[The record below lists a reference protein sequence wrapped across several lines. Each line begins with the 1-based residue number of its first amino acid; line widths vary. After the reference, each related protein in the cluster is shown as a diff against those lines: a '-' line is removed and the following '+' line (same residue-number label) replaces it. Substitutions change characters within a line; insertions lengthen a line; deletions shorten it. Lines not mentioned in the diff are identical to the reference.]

1 MKRSVAFLLSAI
13 LVLSLAGCAQ
23 PAETTAPENTEA
35 QTETAALPSSEEAIS
50 SETETGTVTSE
61 TADPAAE
68 SSGAEESTE
77 DPATAESE
85 SSSDGTDPS
94 AETSSEESAEATTET
109 PAEETPPAGESSEE
123 PPASSDEAGSECN
136 FADTFRFTAPE
147 SWEKQDD
154 GSFTAADGSV
164 RISFCIVP
172 LSDESFSEGI
182 GFRDEDL
189 GSELAAY
196 FSGISEDGVSYS
208 VYDSPSADMFSRTDS
223 GLEYR
228 FLLLRTAENGGYTGT
243 SILSAYEISEEIL
256 LVIRFRYAFDSGIAA
271 EQCLEAVN
279 HTIERIP

>member
-1 MKRSVAFLLSAI
+1 MRRSIIFLISA
-13 LVLSLAGCAQ
+13 LLALSLAGCAS
-23 PAETTAPENTEA
+23 PAETTAPDNRET
-35 QTETAALPSSEEAIS
+35 QTETAVVSSSEETLPSGAETEGS
-50 SETETGTVTSE
+50 EVPGTETTETETPDT
-61 TADPAAE
+61 
-68 SSGAEESTE
+68 EESTDVSVPE
-77 DPATAESE
+77 ESE
-85 SSSDGTDPS
+85 N
-94 AETSSEESAEATTET
+94 SSEETS
-109 PAEETPPAGESSEE
+109 PEETAGESSEE
-123 PPASSDEAGSECN
+123 PPVSSDEAGSECILL
-136 FADTFRFTAPE
+136 DTFRFTASE

-164 RISFCIVP
+164 RISFCTVP
-172 LSDESFSEGI
+172 LSDEVFSEGI

-196 FSGISEDGVSYS
+196 FSGISEDGVSYA

-243 SILSAYEISEEIL
+243 SILSAYEISEENL

-279 HTIERIP
+279 HTIERLP